1 MFSHRCVA
9 LVTSL
14 MTLSSNEKSTEVSN
28 KFCGIRIMKL
38 ANLAWWSSGPGFKT
52 TCCHFKTWAISFT
65 PLGPCLSEETVKA
78 VGPFY
83 LVSTPGEVKDPTQ
96 GVNV

>member
-1 MFSHRCVA
+1 
-9 LVTSL
+9 
-14 MTLSSNEKSTEVSN
+14 
-28 KFCGIRIMKL
+28 MKL